1 MTMKDFKTLTG
12 LFAVM
17 LSFGLLYSFNIVEP
31 DYAENIHS
39 DKNTAFS
46 ENTAEESIEH
56 EANGTVSA
64 SSINEPEDKEEETA
78 DEKQKANGFIS
89 SGTLTERLN
98 YDVSSRN

>member
-17 LSFGLLYSFNIVEP
+17 LSFGLLYSFNMVEP

-39 DKNTAFS
+39 DEDTAFS
-46 ENTAEESIEH
+46 ENTTEKSVEQK
-56 EANGTVSA
+56 ANGTVSA
-64 SSINEPEDKEEETA
+64 SSINEPEDEETEKMEEEVP
-78 DEKQKANGFIS
+78 QNGFIS

>member
-39 DKNTAFS
+39 DENTAFS
-46 ENTAEESIEH
+46 ENKNEQSIEQ

-64 SSINEPEDKEEETA
+64 SSINEPDDKEEEIM
-78 DEKQKANGFIS
+78 EERGPANGFIS
-89 SGTLTERLN
+89 SGALTERLN

>member
-17 LSFGLLYSFNIVEP
+17 LSFGLLYSFNMVEP

-39 DKNTAFS
+39 YEETAFS
-46 ENTAEESIEH
+46 ENTDENPTEH
-56 EANGTVSA
+56 ESNSTVSA
-64 SSINEPEDKEEETA
+64 SSINEQEETE
-78 DEKQKANGFIS
+78 DETLEENGAATGFIS
-89 SGTLTERLN
+89 SGMLTNQVN

>member
-17 LSFGLLYSFNIVEP
+17 LSFGLLYSFNMVEP

-39 DKNTAFS
+39 DENTAFS
-46 ENTAEESIEH
+46 ENTAEESIEQ

-64 SSINEPEDKEEETA
+64 SSINEPEDDEEETNG
-78 DEKQKANGFIS
+78 EEGPANGFIS
-89 SGTLTERLN
+89 SGTLTEHLN

>member
-17 LSFGLLYSFNIVEP
+17 LSFGLLYSFNMVEP

-39 DKNTAFS
+39 DENTAFS
-46 ENTAEESIEH
+46 ENIIEESIEQ

-64 SSINEPEDKEEETA
+64 SSINEPEDEEIERAEEERP
-78 DEKQKANGFIS
+78 ENGFIS
-89 SGTLTERLN
+89 SGTLTERFN
-98 YDVSSRN
+98 YDVSIRN

>member
-31 DYAENIHS
+31 DYAENVHS
-39 DKNTAFS
+39 YENTAFS
-46 ENTAEESIEH
+46 ENEDEESIEH

-64 SSINEPEDKEEETA
+64 SSINEPDDEETEKAEEERP
-78 DEKQKANGFIS
+78 ANGFIS
-89 SGTLTERLN
+89 SGTLTEPLN

>member
-17 LSFGLLYSFNIVEP
+17 LSFGLLYSFNMVEP
-31 DYAENIHS
+31 DYAGNIHS
-39 DKNTAFS
+39 NENTAFS
-46 ENTAEESIEH
+46 ENITEESIEQ

-64 SSINEPEDKEEETA
+64 SSVNEAEDEER
-78 DEKQKANGFIS
+78 EKVEEKDPANGFIS

>member
-17 LSFGLLYSFNIVEP
+17 LSFGLLYSFNMVEP
-31 DYAENIHS
+31 DYAENVHS
-39 DKNTAFS
+39 HENAAFS
-46 ENTAEESIEH
+46 ENEDSQTIEQ

-64 SSINEPEDKEEETA
+64 SSIDEPLEEE
-78 DEKQKANGFIS
+78 DETGEEKRPANGFIS
-89 SGTLTERLN
+89 SGTLTERVN

>member
-17 LSFGLLYSFNIVEP
+17 LSFGLLYSFNMVEP

-39 DKNTAFS
+39 DENTAFS
-46 ENTAEESIEH
+46 ENITEESIEQ

-64 SSINEPEDKEEETA
+64 SSINEPDDETEKAEEERP
-78 DEKQKANGFIS
+78 ANGFIS
-89 SGTLTERLN
+89 SGTLTEPLN

>member
-1 MTMKDFKTLTG
+1 MTIKDFKTLTG

-31 DYAENIHS
+31 DYAENVYS
-39 DKNTAFS
+39 YENTAFS
-46 ENTAEESIEH
+46 ENEDEESIEH

-64 SSINEPEDKEEETA
+64 SSINEPEEEELA
-78 DEKQKANGFIS
+78 VEEEKRIGNGFIS
-89 SGTLTERLN
+89 SGTLTKRLN

>member
-39 DKNTAFS
+39 DENTAFS
-46 ENTAEESIEH
+46 ENEDEESIEH
-56 EANGTVSA
+56 EANGAVSA
-64 SSINEPEDKEEETA
+64 SSINEPEDAETGIEEEKHA
-78 DEKQKANGFIS
+78 GNGFIS
-89 SGTLTERLN
+89 SGALTERLN